1 VGSALAP
8 NTTWTILAPDNAAFT
23 SRLNES
29 LGITPQQLLLP
40 ENRATLVQVRQM
52 PRHNIYTGWVKTAL
66 MFQIHAANMA
76 EPSTSATFLAWAIDN
91 AVTCL

>member
-40 ENRATLVQVRQM
+40 ENRETLVQVSRE
-52 PRHNIYTGWVKTAL
+52 YAL
-66 MFQIHAANMA
+66 GYCFWANRDSWHCMHDYA
-76 EPSTSATFLAWAIDN
+76 LSLQLS
-91 AVTCL
+91 